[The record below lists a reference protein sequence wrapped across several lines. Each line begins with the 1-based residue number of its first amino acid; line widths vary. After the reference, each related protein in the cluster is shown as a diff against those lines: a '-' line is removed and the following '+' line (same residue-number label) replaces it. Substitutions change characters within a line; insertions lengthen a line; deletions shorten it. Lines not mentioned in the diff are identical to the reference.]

1 MAGKQ
6 SKPFTIHQRQVKP
19 FIAPTAD
26 HRLLW
31 AVLSPDRDGTLPGAS
46 IGVVELPAGSPP
58 PPHQHEV
65 EQEAWYVFEG
75 KGQIKVG
82 DQVIDVE
89 PGSVVVSPPK
99 MPHSLINPGPGPL
112 KAVFIFTPS
121 GPEKALIVE

>member
-6 SKPFTIHQRQVKP
+6 GEPFAIHRGQVKP
-19 FIAPTAD
+19 FIAPTED
-26 HRLLW
+26 HRELR
-31 AVLSPDRDGTLPGAS
+31 VMLSPDRDGTLPGVS
-46 IGVVELPAGSPP
+46 IGLVELPAGFAP
-58 PPHQHEV
+58 PPHQHEI
-65 EQEAWYVFEG
+65 EQEAWFVFEG